1 VGIFVILPHLSRTN
15 RTHATDLRSVAR
27 AAKATLGYTI
37 FVVLFGAVVRITGSG
52 AGCGQHWPSCNGEI
66 AHLPRRIETLI
77 ELTHRVTSGGA
88 LLAAFALAY
97 VTVRGVPAGHPL
109 RRVAYAAVV
118 LMILEA
124 LIGAGLVL
132 WRLVAADTS
141 AARAVVMPAHLLSTY
156 ALLAVLTLAVRFS
169 ATSDEQAPNAPSPST
184 RLRLLLAAAAI
195 VVASAAGA
203 ITALGDTLYPPAAA
217 SLAGRMGEDQAA
229 NAHFLQRLRVLHPVL
244 AVFAA
249 LFVARVAW
257 AFAGGP
263 RSAIRSASRAVIA
276 FAGVQLLV
284 GTLNVWLFAPGWL
297 QVVHLGLALGLWIAL
312 VTLAVELG
320 VPARTAPAATADS
333 QSLLAGSARYS

>member
-1 VGIFVILPHLSRTN
+1 MAL
-15 RTHATDLRSVAR
+15 
-27 AAKATLGYTI
+27 ATLGYTI

-52 AGCGQHWPSCNGEI
+52 AGCGQHWPTCHGEI

-88 LLAAFALAY
+88 LLFVFALTYA
-97 VTVRGVPAGHPL
+97 TVRGVPARHPL
-109 RRVAYAAVV
+109 RRVAYAAVA
-118 LMILEA
+118 LMLLEA

-132 WRLVAADTS
+132 WRLVADDTS
-141 AARAVVMPAHLLSTY
+141 AARAVVMPAHLISTY
-156 ALLAVLTLAVRFS
+156 ALLAVLTLAVRWS
-169 ATSDEQAPNAPSPST
+169 ATPEERASSSPSHST

-203 ITALGDTLYPPAAA
+203 LTALGDTLYPPAAA

-229 NAHFLQRLRVLHPVL
+229 SAHFLQRLRVLHPVL

-263 RSAIRSASRAVIA
+263 RGVVRSASRAVIA
-276 FAGVQLLV
+276 FAGIQLLA

-297 QVVHLGLALGLWIAL
+297 QVVHLGLALGLWVAL
-312 VTLAVELG
+312 VILAAELG
-320 VPARTAPAATADS
+320 VPARSVPGAAAERKS
-333 QSLLAGSARYS
+333 VLARAS